1 MITQR
6 FRYFL
11 IACKDFRTKPDQE
24 KHCKNESRL
33 HQDSHDFNPLLG
45 SVEGNNRFVFGFITL
60 VGSIW
65 HRTFRAATA
74 SSTAIGLWM
83 CAPPSPVSV
92 SRVEKFSFVLLG
104 VSLPAERE
112 RERIT
117 VARSVNIALEISL
130 WTGSRSPSPMYTLV
144 QSKGFYSELFHRRE
158 KILYRHLKRDNI
170 DYITISP
177 G

>member
-45 SVEGNNRFVFGFITL
+45 SAEGNNRFVFGFITL

-112 RERIT
+112 REL
-117 VARSVNIALEISL
+117 RSRDRLISL
-130 WTGSRSPSPMYTLV
+130 
-144 QSKGFYSELFHRRE
+144 SKFLFELDQDHPPQCTHWYRAKVSTANYSTEERRYFTA
-158 KILYRHLKRDNI
+158 I
-170 DYITISP
+170 
-177 G
+177 

>member
-74 SSTAIGLWM
+74 SFTAIGLWM

-112 RERIT
+112 REREL
-117 VARSVNIALEISL
+117 RSRDRLISL
-130 WTGSRSPSPMYTLV
+130 SKFLFEIWIKITLPNVHTGTEPRFLQRIIPQKREDTLPPF
-144 QSKGFYSELFHRRE
+144 KER
-158 KILYRHLKRDNI
+158 
-170 DYITISP
+170 
-177 G
+177 

>member
-45 SVEGNNRFVFGFITL
+45 SAEGNNRFVFGFITL

-112 RERIT
+112 REL
-117 VARSVNIALEISL
+117 RSRDRLISL
-130 WTGSRSPSPMYTLV
+130 
-144 QSKGFYSELFHRRE
+144 SKFLFELDQDHPPQCTHWYRAKVSIANYSTEERRYF
-158 KILYRHLKRDNI
+158 IAI
-170 DYITISP
+170 
-177 G
+177 

>member
-112 RERIT
+112 RIT

-144 QSKGFYSELFHRRE
+144 QSQGFYSELFHRRE

>member
-112 RERIT
+112 REREL
-117 VARSVNIALEISL
+117 RSRDRLISL
-130 WTGSRSPSPMYTLV
+130 
-144 QSKGFYSELFHRRE
+144 SKFLFELDQDHPPQCTHWYRAKVSTANYSTEERRYFTA
-158 KILYRHLKRDNI
+158 I
-170 DYITISP
+170 
-177 G
+177 

>member
-112 RERIT
+112 REL
-117 VARSVNIALEISL
+117 RSRDRLISL
-130 WTGSRSPSPMYTLV
+130 
-144 QSKGFYSELFHRRE
+144 SKFLFELDQDHPPQCTHWYRAKVSTANYSTEERRCFTA
-158 KILYRHLKRDNI
+158 I
-170 DYITISP
+170 
-177 G
+177 

>member
-112 RERIT
+112 REL
-117 VARSVNIALEISL
+117 RSRDRLISL
-130 WTGSRSPSPMYTLV
+130 
-144 QSKGFYSELFHRRE
+144 SKFLFELDQDHPPQCTHWYRAKVSTANYSTEERRYF
-158 KILYRHLKRDNI
+158 IAI
-170 DYITISP
+170 
-177 G
+177 

>member
-74 SSTAIGLWM
+74 SFTAIGLWM

-112 RERIT
+112 NYGRAI
-117 VARSVNIALEISL
+117 
-130 WTGSRSPSPMYTLV
+130 G
-144 QSKGFYSELFHRRE
+144 
-158 KILYRHLKRDNI
+158 
-170 DYITISP
+170 
-177 G
+177 